1 MLKCRDL
8 SRLVASGEIED
19 FGFMKRMEIK
29 LHLFMCK
36 HCRNYL
42 AQIRSIGQGAKDAA
56 AETEPDQEQL
66 QRLEK
71 NICDKICN
79 HDHGS
84 D

>member
-8 SRLVASGEIED
+8 TILIASDGIED

-36 HCRNYL
+36 HCRNYW
-42 AQIRSIGQGAKDAA
+42 AQIRSIGQGAKKVA
-56 AETEPDQEQL
+56 AEAEPDQEQL
-66 QRLEK
+66 RRLEK
-71 NICDKICN
+71 DICEKICG
-79 HDHGS
+79 HDRGS